1 MYFKYIKKN
10 LLNVLYI
17 GKGFIKPFHSM
28 EVILTSTKYLLNRVS
43 YYSYNNNTHDFWDPI
58 KDQNIQ
64 RKKCDNMQSNT

>member
-28 EVILTSTKYLLNRVS
+28 EVILTTTKCNVFFFLSNAIISKKRKHFFELFASTNILLFKIV
-43 YYSYNNNTHDFWDPI
+43 HD
-58 KDQNIQ
+58 
-64 RKKCDNMQSNT
+64 